1 MFRRTWGLRSSL
13 SRGIDAVLHKVAEQF
28 LATLDK
34 VGFEAAFNLGN
45 LVIVLVADTTVR
57 NLAGGAQS
65 LQCLLANAQILT
77 HNLTI
82 DPLLVDVA
90 CLL

>member
-1 MFRRTWGLRSSL
+1 MVRRAWGLRSSL
-13 SRGIDAVLHKVAEQF
+13 SRGIYTVLHKVVEHL

-34 VGFEAAFNLGN
+34 VGVDAAFNLRN
-45 LVIVLVADTTVR
+45 LVVVLVADTTVR
-57 NLAGGAQS
+57 NFAGRAQS
-65 LQCLLANAQILT
+65 LQSLLADTQILT